1 MAKVS
6 PTLKNEYANTNVGI
20 NTLGYYNSVNS
31 QKETAP
37 EYKCGTD
44 FRNYSNSDADLYTL
58 SNYARSYKQPP
69 MVSSSS
75 SPNNYYSAM
84 GKRKRRRRQ

>member
-1 MAKVS
+1 M
-6 PTLKNEYANTNVGI
+6 NANTNVGI

-58 SNYARSYKQPP
+58 SNYTQLQATADG
-69 MVSSSS
+69 VLVLL
-75 SPNNYYSAM
+75 PNNYYSAM
-84 GKRKRRRRQ
+84 G

>member
-1 MAKVS
+1 M
-6 PTLKNEYANTNVGI
+6 NANTNVG

-44 FRNYSNSDADLYTL
+44 FRIILIPT
-58 SNYARSYKQPP
+58 RTCT
-69 MVSSSS
+69 
-75 SPNNYYSAM
+75 
-84 GKRKRRRRQ
+84 R